1 MNYPQIGRVTKID
14 EDNAG
19 IERYFKVEY
28 TRNKRSF
35 SVIKRPAQSLC
46 IVMKKDEQDGD
57 KIVDSISFLDDS
69 DLTVTT
75 EKKKRAV
82 VKFLTE
88 ESEIIDG

>member
-1 MNYPQIGRVTKID
+1 
-14 EDNAG
+14 
-19 IERYFKVEY
+19 
-28 TRNKRSF
+28 
-35 SVIKRPAQSLC
+35 
-46 IVMKKDEQDGD
+46 MKKNEQDGD
-57 KIVDSISFLDDS
+57 KLVDSISFLDDS